1 MNELM
6 TNGVNLNEENADADL
21 SEENSPTAGT
31 PSHDRDNDFSP
42 VSEARSD
49 TSDTERTAVIQS
61 DEKADHE
68 SEVLQETG
76 SEVPVPGNS
85 DMSADTLSVPD
96 EKSDTAAEE
105 VSQNVV
111 FSDNTGAIAAED
123 TEAVAC
129 ETGSGTASP
138 DGISNGSEVT
148 VLHSSENSSENS
160 DSLNNGKRQ
169 PDLEKLRFAC
179 FKKKGKKFKHRR

>member
-61 DEKADHE
+61 DEKADH
-68 SEVLQETG
+68 
-76 SEVPVPGNS
+76 P
-85 DMSADTLSVPD
+85 
-96 EKSDTAAEE
+96 
-105 VSQNVV
+105 
-111 FSDNTGAIAAED
+111 
-123 TEAVAC
+123 
-129 ETGSGTASP
+129 
-138 DGISNGSEVT
+138 
-148 VLHSSENSSENS
+148 
-160 DSLNNGKRQ
+160 
-169 PDLEKLRFAC
+169 
-179 FKKKGKKFKHRR
+179 